1 MYQEEIPYSSEVF
14 IDSFVDKSPR
24 LSVIEATIVVNRE
37 SQKGIIIG
45 KGGVKLKELGSQA
58 RAKLEEVGIIYK
70 FSFH

>member
-24 LSVIEATIVVNRE
+24 LSIIEATIVVNRE

-58 RAKLEEVGIIYK
+58 RAKLEEVGIFYK